1 MNDSVSFGTT
11 TGAGAAS
18 GVGGLG
24 GSFASGTTTGPVVY
38 PATADDKS
46 RSPWRLTTIALVLA
60 LLIGGV
66 GGGWLALQFFGQA
79 AAPRLAPTPTE
90 TTAAPKAPM
99 PGTAPVQLIAAP
111 PLTAAESGA
120 IAARLGLLEER
131 LARITLAAES
141 ASGNAAR
148 AEALLVAF
156 AARRA
161 IERGFPLGT
170 MEAQLRLRFGESQ
183 PNAVN
188 SILSASANPVTM
200 EQLAQHLEALRT
212 VLVVDGQ
219 AGWLT
224 RLGNSLGSLIVIRP
238 ADEPSARPTRRF
250 ERALR
255 AIDNGRVDEAILEIE
270 AMPGH
275 ADPLAVAWLTE
286 ARRYNDARRAL
297 DLIETAAILEPGANR
312 DPEAAER

>member
-1 MNDSVSFGTT
+1 MNDSSSSFG
-11 TGAGAAS
+11 APAS
-18 GVGGLG
+18 GP
-24 GSFASGTTTGPVVY
+24 TVY
-38 PATADDKS
+38 PPTVDAAP
-46 RSPWRLTTIALVLA
+46 RSAWRLTTVALVLT

-66 GGGWLALQFFGQA
+66 GGGWLAMTFFGGSAVAPA
-79 AAPRLAPTPTE
+79 AEPSAVAATPKALMPAQPTP
-90 TTAAPKAPM
+90 AAQ
-99 PGTAPVQLIAAP
+99 QLAAP

-131 LARITLAAES
+131 LARINLAAES

-161 IERGFPLGT
+161 VERGFPLGS

-183 PNAVN
+183 PNAVD
-188 SILSASANPVTM
+188 SILSASANPLTAD
-200 EQLAQHLEALRT
+200 QLKQKLDDLRSVLT
-212 VLVVDGQ
+212 VDNQ

-224 RLGNSLGSLIVIRP
+224 RIGTSLSSLVVVRS
-238 ADEPSARPTRRF
+238 ADEPSSRPNRRF
-250 ERALR
+250 ERAVH
-255 AIDNGRVDEAILEIE
+255 AIDNGRVDEAIIEVE

-275 ADPLAVAWLTE
+275 ADPLVAAWLTE
-286 ARRYNDARRAL
+286 ARRFNDARRAL

-312 DPEAAER
+312 DPEAAESR

>member
-1 MNDSVSFGTT
+1 MNDSSSDFG
-11 TGAGAAS
+11 APAN
-18 GVGGLG
+18 
-24 GSFASGTTTGPVVY
+24 GPTVY
-38 PATADDKS
+38 PATVDATP
-46 RSPWRLTTIALVLA
+46 RSAWRLTTVALVLT

-66 GGGWLALQFFGQA
+66 GGGWLAMTFFGGSA
-79 AAPRLAPTPTE
+79 AAPKVVADRTAVPVAGALPAASATP
-90 TTAAPKAPM
+90 A
-99 PGTAPVQLIAAP
+99 VQPIVAP

-161 IERGFPLGT
+161 VERGFPLGS
-170 MEAQLRLRFGESQ
+170 MEAQLRLRFGGSQ

-188 SILSASANPVTM
+188 SILSASANPLTAD
-200 EQLAQHLEALRT
+200 QLKQKLEDLRSVLT
-212 VLVVDGQ
+212 VDNQ

-224 RLGNSLGSLIVIRP
+224 RIGSSLSSLIVVRS
-238 ADEPSARPTRRF
+238 ADEPSSRPNRRF
-250 ERALR
+250 ERATH
-255 AIDNGRVDEAILEIE
+255 AIDNGRVDEAIMEVE

-275 ADPLAVAWLTE
+275 ADPLAAAWLTE
-286 ARRYNDARRAL
+286 ARRFNDARRAL

>member
-11 TGAGAAS
+11 TGTSATGSADSAFGA
-18 GVGGLG
+18 
-24 GSFASGTTTGPVVY
+24 GTTTGPVVY
-38 PATADDKS
+38 PATADVVQ
-46 RSPWRLTTIALVLA
+46 RSPWRLTTIALVLT

-66 GGGWLALQFFGQA
+66 GGGWLALQFLGQPA
-79 AAPRLAPTPTE
+79 AAPPAPTA
-90 TTAAPKAPM
+90 TTALPKAAVP
-99 PGTAPVQLIAAP
+99 TVAPVQVIAAP

-161 IERGFPLGT
+161 IERGFPLGS

-188 SILSASANPVTM
+188 SILSASANPVTA
-200 EQLAQHLEALRT
+200 EQLAQHLNALRG
-212 VLVVDGQ
+212 VLVVDSQ

-224 RLGNSLGSLIVIRP
+224 RLGNSFSSLVVLRP

-255 AIDNGRVDEAILEIE
+255 AIDNGRVDEAIMEIE

-275 ADPLAVAWLTE
+275 ADPLAAAWLTE

>member
-1 MNDSVSFGTT
+1 MNDSSSDFG
-11 TGAGAAS
+11 APAN
-18 GVGGLG
+18 
-24 GSFASGTTTGPVVY
+24 GPTVY
-38 PATADDKS
+38 PATVDATP
-46 RSPWRLTTIALVLA
+46 RSAWRLTTVALVLT

-66 GGGWLALQFFGQA
+66 GGGWLAMTIFGGA
-79 AAPRLAPTPTE
+79 AVAPAAEPSAVAATPKALIAAQPTP
-90 TTAAPKAPM
+90 A
-99 PGTAPVQLIAAP
+99 VQQLVAP

-131 LARITLAAES
+131 LSRINLAAES

-161 IERGFPLGT
+161 VERGFPLGS

-183 PNAVN
+183 PNAVD
-188 SILSASANPVTM
+188 SILSASANPLTAD
-200 EQLAQHLEALRT
+200 QLKQKLDDLRSVLT
-212 VLVVDGQ
+212 VDSG

-224 RLGNSLGSLIVIRP
+224 QIGTSLRSLIVVRS
-238 ADEPSARPTRRF
+238 AEEPSSRPNRRF
-250 ERALR
+250 ERATH
-255 AIDNGRVDEAILEIE
+255 AIDNGRVDEAIIEVE

-275 ADPLAVAWLTE
+275 ADPLAAAWLTE
-286 ARRYNDARRAL
+286 ARRFNDARRAL

-312 DPEAAER
+312 EPTETR

>member
-1 MNDSVSFGTT
+1 MNDSSSDFG
-11 TGAGAAS
+11 APAN
-18 GVGGLG
+18 
-24 GSFASGTTTGPVVY
+24 GPTVY
-38 PATADDKS
+38 PATVDATP
-46 RSPWRLTTIALVLA
+46 RSAWRLTTVALVLT

-66 GGGWLALQFFGQA
+66 GGGWLAMTIFGGA
-79 AAPRLAPTPTE
+79 AVAPAAEPSAVAATPKALIAAQPTP
-90 TTAAPKAPM
+90 A
-99 PGTAPVQLIAAP
+99 VQQLVAP

-131 LARITLAAES
+131 LARINLAAES

-161 IERGFPLGT
+161 VERGFPLGS

-183 PNAVN
+183 PNAVD
-188 SILSASANPVTM
+188 SILSASANPLTAD
-200 EQLAQHLEALRT
+200 QLKQKLDDLRSVLT
-212 VLVVDGQ
+212 VDSG

-224 RLGNSLGSLIVIRP
+224 QIGTSLRSLIVVRS
-238 ADEPSARPTRRF
+238 AEEPSSRPNRRF
-250 ERALR
+250 ERATH
-255 AIDNGRVDEAILEIE
+255 AIDNGRVDEAIIEVE

-275 ADPLAVAWLTE
+275 ADPLAAAWLTE
-286 ARRYNDARRAL
+286 ARRFNDARRAL

-312 DPEAAER
+312 EPTETR

>member
-11 TGAGAAS
+11 TGTSGASSSDGAF
-18 GVGGLG
+18 G
-24 GSFASGTTTGPVVY
+24 AGTTTGPVVY
-38 PATADDKS
+38 PATVDVVP
-46 RSPWRLTTIALVLA
+46 RSPWRLTTIALVLT
-60 LLIGGV
+60 LLIGGA
-66 GGGWLALQFFGQA
+66 GGGWLALRFLGQPA
-79 AAPRLAPTPTE
+79 AAP
-90 TTAAPKAPM
+90 AAPPAPDATPKAVVPS
-99 PGTAPVQLIAAP
+99 PAPVQLIAAP

-161 IERGFPLGT
+161 IERGFPLGS

-188 SILSASANPVTM
+188 SILSASANPVTA
-200 EQLAQHLEALRT
+200 EQLAQHLDALRG
-212 VLVVDGQ
+212 VLVVDSQ

-224 RLGNSLGSLIVIRP
+224 RLGNSFSSLVVLRP

-255 AIDNGRVDEAILEIE
+255 AIDNGRVDEAIMEIE

-275 ADPLAVAWLTE
+275 ADPLAAAWLTE

-312 DPEAAER
+312 DPEAAAR

>member
-1 MNDSVSFGTT
+1 MNDTSSDFG
-11 TGAGAAS
+11 APAS
-18 GVGGLG
+18 GP
-24 GSFASGTTTGPVVY
+24 TVY
-38 PATADDKS
+38 PATVDAAP
-46 RSPWRLTTIALVLA
+46 RSPWRLTTVALILT

-66 GGGWLALQFFGQA
+66 GGGWLAMTFFGA
-79 AAPRLAPTPTE
+79 AAVAPAAEPAA
-90 TTAAPKAPM
+90 TAATPKAMIPAQ
-99 PGTAPVQLIAAP
+99 PAAAVQQLVAP

-161 IERGFPLGT
+161 VERGFPLGS

-188 SILSASANPVTM
+188 SILSASANPLTTD
-200 EQLAQHLEALRT
+200 QLKQKLDDLRSVLT
-212 VLVVDGQ
+212 VDNQ

-224 RLGNSLGSLIVIRP
+224 RIGASLSSLIVVRS
-238 ADEPSARPTRRF
+238 ADEPSSRPNRRF
-250 ERALR
+250 ERAVH
-255 AIDNGRVDEAILEIE
+255 AIDNGRVDEAIMEVE

-275 ADPLAVAWLTE
+275 ADPLAASWLTE
-286 ARRYNDARRAL
+286 ARRFNDARRAL

>member
-1 MNDSVSFGTT
+1 MNDSSTAFGSTSTT
-11 TGAGAAS
+11 TGAGGTIGSVAGS
-18 GVGGLG
+18 GP
-24 GSFASGTTTGPVVY
+24 TVY
-38 PATADDKS
+38 PATVDAVQQ

-60 LLIGGV
+60 LLIGGL
-66 GGGWLALQFFGQA
+66 GGGWLALQY
-79 AAPRLAPTPTE
+79 LAPAQQAEAPTAPP
-90 TTAAPKAPM
+90 AASP
-99 PGTAPVQLIAAP
+99 PGQPVQATQRAAQPVQLVAAP

-161 IERGFPLGT
+161 IERGFPLGS
-170 MEAQLRLRFGESQ
+170 MEAQLRLRFGETQ

-188 SILSASANPVTM
+188 SILSASANPVTA
-200 EQLAQHLEALRT
+200 EQLAQHLESLRT
-212 VLVVDGQ
+212 VLVVDAQ
-219 AGWLT
+219 AGWMT
-224 RLGNSLGSLIVIRP
+224 RLGNSLGSLVVLRP
-238 ADEPSARPTRRF
+238 ADQPSSRPARRF
-250 ERALR
+250 ERAMR
-255 AIDNGRVDEAILEIE
+255 AVANGRVDEAIMEVE

-275 ADPLAVAWLTE
+275 ADPLAASWLNE
-286 ARRYNDARRAL
+286 ARRYHDARRAL

-312 DPEAAER
+312 DPEGPRP